1 MGRNKGGDIETRG
14 EGGRE
19 TDTERETGREREGGT
34 GKETETETERET
46 QRETDENKQWEGE
59 TERDWETE
67 IHTHRDR
74 GRETWGDR
82 GRDREKRRTR
92 GTEWSRPA
100 CTQAVAW
107 PQHKATNTQAAH
119 FLGQKSDDFIGVPHP
134 HLPTDQ
140 FLKDT
145 AILLMPQVETEAQR
159 GAGGWLRSPSLGLL
173 ASALTLPPSAPRTLE
188 VAACRG
194 QDRAG
199 KGTP

>member
-1 MGRNKGGDIETRG
+1 MIIQICAGSSGPHQGMGLGPLSSPSPPVPNPS
-14 EGGRE
+14 
-19 TDTERETGREREGGT
+19 
-34 GKETETETERET
+34 
-46 QRETDENKQWEGE
+46 QHQSLFQ
-59 TERDWETE
+59 
-67 IHTHRDR
+67 
-74 GRETWGDR
+74 
-82 GRDREKRRTR
+82 TR
-92 GTEWSRPA
+92 GTEWSWPA